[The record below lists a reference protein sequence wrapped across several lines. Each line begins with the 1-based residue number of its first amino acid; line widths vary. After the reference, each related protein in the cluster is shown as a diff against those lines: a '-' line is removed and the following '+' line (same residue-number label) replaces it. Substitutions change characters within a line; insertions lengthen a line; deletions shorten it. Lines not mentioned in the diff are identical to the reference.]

1 MHRRWH
7 SADPS
12 ADVNFFASQE
22 AARRQS
28 RWLVLAF
35 IASVVFVVVAIDVA
49 VLVLH
54 RATDSTAYEG
64 LSPPALGAW
73 AAMHGRLV
81 AWTSLLV
88 AGVIGGASLY
98 RIRELKGGGGVVA
111 RALGGVRVERDTQ
124 DASRRRLLNIVEEM
138 SIASGTPMPEVYVL
152 EREWVI
158 NAFSAGTSPANAAI
172 SVTYGALERLD
183 RDALQAVIAHEFSHV
198 LNGDMR
204 LSIRLMGLVFGL
216 LALGLAA
223 RSLLRLARYADRAAA
238 PILVGAA
245 AVYLI
250 GSSGLIC
257 TRFIQAWISRRRESL
272 ADASAVQ
279 FTRNP
284 EGLCAALLHGAA
296 QGKVCGFAVAE
307 SEEVA
312 HMLFLAAEPRLFG
325 THPPVLDRLR
335 AVDPSFTQ
343 SRIDAETRR
352 LQRQWEAEAPPEEPV
367 LGAPRPVA
375 ARPRPAPMPGPAP
388 MPVQTPGTVPSALV
402 AAVVASAGAQQTRHI
417 EHAQALRAALPAW
430 LDARSAD
437 PAAAQAL
444 VLAVL
449 LSRDARIRQRQ
460 LAYVATALGQAEAS
474 AVQGLLQD
482 ALKLELLHRL
492 PVVLRIFPT
501 LRQLPERQRRR
512 LLEVLQALARFD
524 ARIDTFEFALLTLL
538 SRSLGDEL
546 GARQPHGT
554 ATLDEMREPIALLF
568 AVLAGQGADPA
579 DAVTARRAYEEGL
592 ATLFP
597 RERPEYAEVPDWAN
611 TLGGALDR
619 LATLRPL
626 AKQLLVEGLVRTIAH
641 DGQLS
646 AGEAELLRTVCAVVQ
661 CPLPPLLNAP

>member
-1 MHRRWH
+1 M
-7 SADPS
+7 
-12 ADVNFFASQE
+12 NFFASQE

-54 RATDSTAYEG
+54 RATDSAAYDG
-64 LSPPALGAW
+64 VSPPALGAW
-73 AAMHGRLV
+73 AAAHGSLV

-98 RIRELKGGGGVVA
+98 RIQELKGGGGVVA

-124 DASRRRLLNIVEEM
+124 DASRRRLLNVVEEM

-152 EREWVI
+152 EREWAI
-158 NAFSAGTSPANAAI
+158 NAFSAGNTPANAAI

-238 PILVGAA
+238 PILVAAA
-245 AVYLI
+245 AVYVI

-284 EGLCAALLHGAA
+284 GGLCAALLHGAA
-296 QGKVCGFAVAE
+296 QGRVCGFAAAE

-312 HMLFLAAEPRLFG
+312 HMLFLAAEPRLFS
-325 THPPVLDRLR
+325 THPPVLERLR
-335 AVDPSFTQ
+335 AVDPAFTQ

-367 LGAPRPVA
+367 VGAPRPVA
-375 ARPRPAPMPGPAP
+375 PRPAPLPMSAPAP
-388 MPVQTPGTVPSALV
+388 VALPLA
-402 AAVVASAGAQQTRHI
+402 AAVVASAGAPQTRHI
-417 EHAQALRAALPAW
+417 EHAQALRAALPSW

-444 VLAVL
+444 VVALL
-449 LSRDARIRQRQ
+449 LSRDARIRERQ
-460 LAYVATALGQAEAS
+460 LAYVATALGEAGTS
-474 AVQGLLQD
+474 TVQGLLPD
-482 ALKLELLHRL
+482 ALGVELPHRL
-492 PVVLRIFPT
+492 PVVLRVFPT
-501 LRQLPERQRRR
+501 LRQLPEGQRRR
-512 LLEVLQALARFD
+512 LLELLRALARFD
-524 ARIDTFEFALLTLL
+524 ARIDTFEFALLALV
-538 SRSLGDEL
+538 SRCLGDEL
-546 GARQPHGT
+546 TARPPHGT
-554 ATLDEMREPIALLF
+554 ATLEDLREPIALLF
-568 AVLAGQGADPA
+568 AVLAGQGAEPA
-579 DAVTARRAYEEGL
+579 DAVAARRAYEDGL
-592 ATLFP
+592 STLFP
-597 RERPEYAEVPDWAN
+597 RDRPDYAEVPDWASR
-611 TLGGALDR
+611 LGGALDR

-641 DGQLS
+641 DERLTV
-646 AGEAELLRTVCAVVQ
+646 AEAELLRTVCAVVQ
-661 CPLPPLLNAP
+661 CPLPPVLNDR